1 MQITTKITV
10 EKFLKSLKVYSYCV
24 TDQQVICHLIIV
36 GDVYVYMAKGVGAFR
51 ALSREYIHWKSGC
64 INNIEVNLKNPNYCH
79 VKCSVK
85 PSMKQGVYHIY
96 LLLQKNKI

>member
-36 GDVYVYMAKGVGAFR
+36 GDVYVYMAKGVGASQQQGGLFEHY
-51 ALSREYIHWKSGC
+51 REGIYI
-64 INNIEVNLKNPNYCH
+64 VNQAVLT
-79 VKCSVK
+79 
-85 PSMKQGVYHIY
+85 I
-96 LLLQKNKI
+96 LR